1 MRLSNMILLGLFIML
16 SDVGQAAESVR
27 IKELSRLATAREN
40 ALVGYGL
47 VTGLAGTGDSLR
59 SGATVQAIGSMLQRF
74 EVNIDP
80 AEVRSKNVATVTV
93 AAQLPP
99 FARPGDKIDV
109 NVTSVGDARSLVGG
123 TLLLTHLT
131 GPDGQIYA
139 LAQGALS
146 VGGYTYDLNGNTVQK
161 NHPTT
166 AQIPG
171 GAIVE
176 RDVNTTLLS
185 ANGTMELSLFN
196 PDFTTALRI
205 STSIN
210 DRFGA
215 GVSKAVDPARI
226 RIDVPSGMRDDPV
239 AFVTEVEN
247 LRVKPDVRGVV
258 VVNERTGTVVSGGD
272 VSLSNVSVTH
282 GDLKVRIQ
290 TRLLVSQPSLLVKP
304 GEGVTT
310 AVVPET
316 EIAAEEGGVRSVTLR
331 EETTVQDLVVAL
343 NRVKATPRD
352 IITILETIRRSGAL
366 HAELIIQ

>member
-1 MRLSNMILLGLFIML
+1 MILLGLFIML

-146 VGGYTYDLNGNTVQK
+146 VGGYT
-161 NHPTT
+161 
-166 AQIPG
+166 
-171 GAIVE
+171 
-176 RDVNTTLLS
+176 
-185 ANGTMELSLFN
+185 
-196 PDFTTALRI
+196 
-205 STSIN
+205 
-210 DRFGA
+210 
-215 GVSKAVDPARI
+215 
-226 RIDVPSGMRDDPV
+226 
-239 AFVTEVEN
+239 
-247 LRVKPDVRGVV
+247 
-258 VVNERTGTVVSGGD
+258 
-272 VSLSNVSVTH
+272 
-282 GDLKVRIQ
+282 
-290 TRLLVSQPSLLVKP
+290 
-304 GEGVTT
+304 
-310 AVVPET
+310 
-316 EIAAEEGGVRSVTLR
+316 
-331 EETTVQDLVVAL
+331 
-343 NRVKATPRD
+343 
-352 IITILETIRRSGAL
+352 
-366 HAELIIQ
+366 

>member
-1 MRLSNMILLGLFIML
+1 
-16 SDVGQAAESVR
+16 
-27 IKELSRLATAREN
+27 
-40 ALVGYGL
+40 
-47 VTGLAGTGDSLR
+47 
-59 SGATVQAIGSMLQRF
+59 
-74 EVNIDP
+74 
-80 AEVRSKNVATVTV
+80 
-93 AAQLPP
+93 
-99 FARPGDKIDV
+99 
-109 NVTSVGDARSLVGG
+109 
-123 TLLLTHLT
+123 
-131 GPDGQIYA
+131 
-139 LAQGALS
+139 
-146 VGGYTYDLNGNTVQK
+146 
-161 NHPTT
+161 
-166 AQIPG
+166 
-171 GAIVE
+171 
-176 RDVNTTLLS
+176 
-185 ANGTMELSLFN
+185 MELSLFN

-331 EETTVQDLVVAL
+331 DETTVQDLVVAL